1 MLKYSYPTNER
12 QQMKLTHQV
21 NVDVEFNDKTTPDYV
36 LLALTTMKETELQKM
51 LADVFIN
58 SLSQIDALTQI
69 NENNSYA
76 TVSFPSVQN

>member
-36 LLALTTMKETELQKM
+36 LLALTHMTETELQKM

-76 TVSFPSVQN
+76 TVSFPAVQN

>member
-12 QQMKLTHQV
+12 QKMKLTHNV
-21 NVDVEFNDKTTPDYV
+21 KVDVEFNDTTTPDYV
-36 LLALTTMKETELQKM
+36 ILALTSMKESDLQAM
-51 LADVFIN
+51 LANVFIN
-58 SLSQIDALTQI
+58 SLSSIDALNKI

>member
-12 QQMKLTHQV
+12 QKMKLTHNV
-21 NVDVEFNDKTTPDYV
+21 KVDVEFNDTTMPNYV
-36 LLALTTMKETELQKM
+36 LHALTHMTETELQKM

-58 SLSQIDALTQI
+58 SLSSIDALTKI

-76 TVSFPSVQN
+76 TVSFPKEQN

>member
-1 MLKYSYPTNER
+1 
-12 QQMKLTHQV
+12 MKLTHQV

-69 NENNSYA
+69 NENNYYA

>member
-58 SLSQIDALTQI
+58 SLSEIDALTQI

-76 TVSFPSVQN
+76 TVSFPAVQN